1 VYDRL
6 ATLGDPAG
14 ALSTRYELLRD
25 SAEMIG
31 SYPLFGSGLG
41 TFEIVFP
48 MFDRSARSGTAAHAE
63 NQYAEVLAEL
73 GVFGSVFVAL
83 LVLAVFL
90 AWKRHVRRRSA
101 PRVPLEVATAIGL
114 GFGLCAV
121 AIHATTDFGLEIPAI
136 GVLTAVFGAVLL
148 GLAARRTSTRPG
160 ARLTCAGI
168 CVAGAGW
175 LLFLIPGAHS
185 AREADELWRRVEGLQ
200 VELEELG
207 PEASLPVYDE
217 MVELARRAVLL
228 QPDRVDFR
236 YWRIVFEWS
245 RAFRSE
251 EATLPPE
258 ARRGIEATPALRAAA
273 AAAQAELLEL
283 RHLAPTFGPLWSIA
297 GQLGVRWL
305 GDPDAARWIHRGRE
319 LAPHHPATCIASAVQ
334 LLREG
339 DEAAALETFRR
350 AIEMGARPRAVI
362 EIFQLDLGRLDLA
375 LELAR
380 GDLGLLIHLD
390 RLVTESGGEE
400 SLAAALRIELRD
412 QLELACERHDAEP
425 WMLSLLARRLVEEG
439 EGAGAVALYR
449 RYLNQVPDSPLRF
462 DLARALVGL
471 ERIEEARQEL
481 RDLLA
486 IEPGHEGARELLR
499 TLDGS

>member
-1 VYDRL
+1 M
-6 ATLGDPAG
+6 G
-14 ALSTRYELLRD
+14 ALAWACD
-25 SAEMIG
+25 DAG
-31 SYPLFGSGLG
+31 G
-41 TFEIVFP
+41 
-48 MFDRSARSGTAAHAE
+48 GTAADAVLDAVAAAAADAAVDAATDGVADSATDGVADSATDGVTDSATDME
-63 NQYAEVLAEL
+63 ISEDVGGDGGAVDRCAEVLCSP
-73 GVFGSVFVAL
+73 G
-83 LVLAVFL
+83 
-90 AWKRHVRRRSA
+90 
-101 PRVPLEVATAIGL
+101 
-114 GFGLCAV
+114 
-121 AIHATTDFGLEIPAI
+121 EICDPE
-136 GVLTAVFGAVLL
+136 
-148 GLAARRTSTRPG
+148 
-160 ARLTCAGI
+160 AGI